1 MLLEVVYWSD
11 DIMWWF
17 IFVIVTAQDGYLFD
31 IPKFETEI
39 ECRTFVKQA
48 GWNLNSYVNQKY
60 ENPDE
65 KVNTILCI
73 SEEEYKKMQ
82 KIMKGIEI

>member
-1 MLLEVVYWSD
+1 
-11 DIMWWF
+11 MWWF

-48 GWNLNSYVNQKY
+48 WWNLNSYVN
-60 ENPDE
+60 
-65 KVNTILCI
+65 
-73 SEEEYKKMQ
+73 
-82 KIMKGIEI
+82 